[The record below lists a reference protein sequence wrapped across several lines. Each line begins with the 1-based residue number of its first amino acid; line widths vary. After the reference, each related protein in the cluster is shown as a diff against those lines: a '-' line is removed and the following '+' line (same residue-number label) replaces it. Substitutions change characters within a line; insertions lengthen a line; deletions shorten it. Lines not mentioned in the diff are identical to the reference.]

1 MIVNINNCHE
11 TIINYIEENNI
22 EINNYEDMKNLYVT
36 MIGDHY
42 YFVLERDLISDILVD
57 LTFVF
62 SSTAINRG
70 RVLGTIDVEDDN
82 DTDDDDDIPH

>member
-1 MIVNINNCHE
+1 
-11 TIINYIEENNI
+11 
-22 EINNYEDMKNLYVT
+22 

-82 DTDDDDDIPH
+82 DTDDDEDIPH